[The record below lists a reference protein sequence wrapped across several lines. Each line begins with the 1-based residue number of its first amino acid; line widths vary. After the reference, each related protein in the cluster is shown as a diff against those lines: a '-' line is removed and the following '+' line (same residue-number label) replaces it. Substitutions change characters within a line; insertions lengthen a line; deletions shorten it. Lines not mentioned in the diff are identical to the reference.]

1 MATLNK
7 VLIMGRLTKDP
18 DLRYTPSGTAVC
30 DMSVAINR
38 TWKDTASGEKKDD
51 TVFLD
56 VVVWQKQA
64 ENCAEYLRK
73 GREVFIEGRL
83 QQDRWETKDGQKR
96 SKILVVA
103 QLVQF
108 LGGARGEGD
117 GRGEAPGAPPEAGP
131 GPEDAGGGGP
141 PAGGGDY
148 PF

>member
-1 MATLNK
+1 MANLNK
-7 VLIMGRLTKDP
+7 VMIMGRLTKDP
-18 DLRYTPSGTAVC
+18 DLRYTPNGTAVC

-38 TWKDTASGEKKDD
+38 SFKDQSGEKKDE

-64 ENCAEYLRK
+64 ENCAEYLKK

-103 QLVQF
+103 QTVQF
-108 LGGARGEGD
+108 MGGGRGEGGG
-117 GRGEAPGAPPEAGP
+117 GREEAPAGPADASPEEGAPSA
-131 GPEDAGGGGP
+131 
-141 PAGGGDY
+141 GGDY

>member
-1 MATLNK
+1 MANLNK
-7 VLIMGRLTKDP
+7 VMIMGRLTKDP
-18 DLRYTPSGTAVC
+18 DLRYTPNGTAVC

-38 TWKDTASGEKKDD
+38 SFKDQSGEKKDE

-64 ENCAEYLRK
+64 ENCAEYLKK

-103 QLVQF
+103 QTVQF
-108 LGGARGEGD
+108 MGGGRGEGGG
-117 GRGEAPGAPPEAGP
+117 GREEAPAGPADAAPEEGAPSA
-131 GPEDAGGGGP
+131 
-141 PAGGGDY
+141 GGDY